1 MNNKKR
7 RMKNVYTTS
16 FKTAPPPQNIGCS
29 RAFTLAEV
37 LITLGIIGVV
47 AALTLPSLMA
57 KYQKMVYVNQLK
69 KSYSVVTNGFKKMMA
84 DDGVDKLSDTSY
96 FAACDRNNG
105 CILDDLK
112 KYFNIIKTKGN
123 IVYFADG
130 SYVALDLFTSPDGPY
145 NTYFKNCDSLLGSM
159 NIDTN
164 GDKAP
169 NKIGYDQFGFI
180 LCDSGHLG
188 TAKNFADLL
197 LSANGQNIESMLEQL
212 KQESYSGCPNG
223 DSLQLSLLCSSRVI
237 DYDNWQIKY

>member
-1 MNNKKR
+1 
-7 RMKNVYTTS
+7 
-16 FKTAPPPQNIGCS
+16 
-29 RAFTLAEV
+29 
-37 LITLGIIGVV
+37 
-47 AALTLPSLMA
+47 MA

-169 NKIGYDQFGFI
+169 NKIGYDQFGFL
-180 LCDSGHLG
+180 LCDSGYLG
-188 TAKNFADLL
+188 TGKNFLDLFA
-197 LSANGQNIESMLEQL
+197 SANGSNIGSELDTTI
-212 KQESYSGCPNG
+212 KQEIYNGCPDG
-223 DSLQLSLLCSSRVI
+223 KGAILHPALACSSRVI

>member
-1 MNNKKR
+1 
-7 RMKNVYTTS
+7 
-16 FKTAPPPQNIGCS
+16 
-29 RAFTLAEV
+29 
-37 LITLGIIGVV
+37 
-47 AALTLPSLMA
+47 MA

-84 DDGVDKLSDTSY
+84 DDGVDKLSDTQY
-96 FAACDRNNG
+96 FAECRSNNG
-105 CILDDLK
+105 CIIENLN
-112 KYFNIIKTKGN
+112 KYFNITKTKDTT
-123 IVYFADG
+123 VYLADG
-130 SYVALDLFTSPDGPY
+130 SYVLLELLTSPQGPY
-145 NTYFKNCDSLLGSM
+145 NTYFKNCDSMLGSI

-169 NKIGYDQFGFI
+169 NKSGYDQFGFI
-180 LCDSGHLG
+180 VCDSGYLG

>member
-1 MNNKKR
+1 
-7 RMKNVYTTS
+7 
-16 FKTAPPPQNIGCS
+16 
-29 RAFTLAEV
+29 
-37 LITLGIIGVV
+37 
-47 AALTLPSLMA
+47 MA
-57 KYQKMVYVNQLK
+57 KYQKIVYVNQLK

-96 FAACDRNNG
+96 FAACDSNNG

-112 KYFNIIKTKGN
+112 KYFNITKTKGN

-180 LCDSGHLG
+180 LCDSAHLG
-188 TAKNFADLL
+188 TEKNFADLL
-197 LSANGQNIESMLEQL
+197 LSANGQNIEPMLEQI
-212 KQESYSGCPNG
+212 KQSVYSSCPNG
-223 DSLQLSLLCSSRVI
+223 ELSSDLELGLSCSSRVI